1 MCLSAVLYTSSALLG
16 PMYAREPTVMRR
28 QMSAARHA
36 ATSPLLHFVTR
47 TPTPTC
53 SDGGGRAALAREQGP
68 HAHLLTSP
76 VFSYPSSGTRALA
89 PCLEVRAFPP
99 RVNTTR
105 NGAKETWGGRG
116 PGPRRQLRAGEERV
130 RQARACRLAPRQRSM
145 LVWRWSGVSSFFG
158 SCVRGGGWAG
168 RGAQGL
174 ADLLSRVGRPS
185 QPRATRHAP
194 RSGTSRQA
202 CASAPPAAR
211 VASTRRRPPCRL
223 LPAGQ
228 EQQTHR
234 MRCVC
239 ARSSAMTC
247 VTTEA
252 SK

>member
-76 VFSYPSSGTRALA
+76 VFTYPSSGTRALA

-158 SCVRGGGWAG
+158 SCVRGGGVGQEGGRKGWQTYLVALAG
-168 RGAQGL
+168 L
-174 ADLLSRVGRPS
+174 VSRVPH
-185 QPRATRHAP
+185 ATRLGQARRGRHAQVRLPPHAWRP
-194 RSGTSRQA
+194 RVGVL
-202 CASAPPAAR
+202 PAAC
-211 VASTRRRPPCRL
+211 SPPGKSSRRT
-223 LPAGQ
+223 G
-228 EQQTHR
+228 
-234 MRCVC
+234 
-239 ARSSAMTC
+239 
-247 VTTEA
+247 
-252 SK
+252 